1 MDGPADLRHVAD
13 ADPETLRDEFLAWGA
28 GQGLAPSIL
37 AQQWLVAGSAE
48 QWLARHRLPLVAA
61 QRSDIDAWSASAEG
75 RVLGEKGLEAIRTF
89 IRFLEAM
96 GYRGRKALQAPVD
109 DAQILDMLTH
119 RTQRA
124 G

>member
-13 ADPETLRDEFLAWGA
+13 LEPAALRDEFFAWGA
-28 GQGLAPSIL
+28 GQGLVRDIL
-37 AQQWLVAGSAE
+37 AQQWLVVGSAE
-48 QWLARHRLPLVAA
+48 RWLARHRLPLVAA

-75 RVLGEKGLEAIRTF
+75 RVQGEKGLEAIRTF

-96 GYRGRKALQAPVD
+96 GYRGRKALQAPGD
-109 DAQILDMLTH
+109 DAQVLNMETH
-119 RTQRA
+119 RTQRV

>member
-13 ADPETLRDEFLAWGA
+13 LEPAALRDEFLAWGA
-28 GQGLAPSIL
+28 EQGLAPDVL
-37 AQQWLVAGSAE
+37 ANQWLVVTSAE

-75 RVLGEKGLEAIRTF
+75 RVLGEKGLEAIRIF

-96 GYRGRKALQAPVD
+96 GYRGRKTAQVPED
-109 DAQILDMLTH
+109 DAQVLNMETH
-119 RTQRA
+119 RTQRVS
-124 G
+124 